1 MTIIS
6 KHFDPETVE
15 WRRVF
20 DDTQT
25 PRVDFEYSLLGYDL
39 PSQRLDMLIKFAPDG
54 HCRRHRHI
62 ASTMTVVL
70 EGEQHLSEIQPDGS
84 TKSIVRKKGEY
95 ALAPIDALMHDE
107 WGGPEG
113 GLLIYSMHA
122 PTGVIF
128 EYYDENLENPWS
140 YSIEDFVNDWNSG
153 AIYGWKS
160 ETPKAATG

>member
-1 MTIIS
+1 
-6 KHFDPETVE
+6 
-15 WRRVF
+15 
-20 DDTQT
+20 
-25 PRVDFEYSLLGYDL
+25 
-39 PSQRLDMLIKFAPDG
+39 
-54 HCRRHRHI
+54 
-62 ASTMTVVL
+62 MTVVL

-107 WGGPEG
+107 WGGSEG

-160 ETPKAATG
+160 ETPQAATG

>member
-1 MTIIS
+1 MHETIGQPPRRS
-6 KHFDPETVE
+6 FLPFLGRFGRGPSTGAVTAARSRLVGEHLEPRMMLAGDVAE
-15 WRRVF
+15 W
-20 DDTQT
+20 QN
-25 PRVDFEYSLLGYDL
+25 P
-39 PSQRLDMLIKFAPDG
+39 
-54 HCRRHRHI
+54 
-62 ASTMTVVL
+62 
-70 EGEQHLSEIQPDGS
+70 IQPLDVNNDG
-84 TKSIVRKKGEY
+84 R
-95 ALAPIDALMHDE
+95 LAPIDALMHDE

-140 YSIEDFVNDWNSG
+140 YSIEDFVNDWKSG